1 MAPIAK
7 AEAAVEMKANS
18 RLTDGTYDVVFKAYK
33 DKTNEASIASK
44 YLKDAKVTI
53 QGKKIV
59 TLTATDS
66 NYFKE
71 FKVENRIN

>member
-53 QGKKIV
+53 QGNK
-59 TLTATDS
+59 
-66 NYFKE
+66 NCY
-71 FKVENRIN
+71 INSDR